1 MFFRGSYDEDLNSLE
16 LPDSLY
22 KRPVVTLMAFQN
34 VIFLPSIEHEQLSM
48 AKQMIDEIFRSELPY
63 SYELVYVEHD
73 QNIPIQ
79 KVVENTLND
88 SMTEMSMSA
97 FPMPLKVS
105 TDLRHTESILYDGIV
120 MIKRKTSS
128 KYALFRIF
136 QSVSGFI
143 WLCVLASLIVVAIVF
158 YSIKFA
164 NDRQTKAMGLIPED
178 QDISPF
184 KRFLSAIFRNSA
196 AVLLAKIL
204 VKPKEISIRV
214 LYQFYWFA
222 AIFFVATYAASLAEQ
237 RFVGRSSTVPFSSME
252 GLLNNSYGYR
262 WFFLVN
268 SSALYL
274 MEQSEDHVLKK
285 LLSTAQSNWPN
296 ETYSNSVTEA
306 AKRINGNEF
315 DVLIASRLE
324 AEQILSGECKLERI
338 GVAEYL
344 FPLAFLLSGPD
355 DFVKSM
361 KKRIN
366 ALANNQ
372 FLNTVA
378 VRTLGLG
385 NCPLTLEAINVRTS
399 PLSIKEM
406 GGLFCIV
413 LVGIVVSFIVAGIE
427 YIVEKYPVYQ
437 QWHENRD
444 MKFGE
449 GYTGEVLDVQESGI
463 WIRLLDR
470 NTTTFVETAHIRNSK
485 GSDGLPNLKIGSH
498 VMATYMG
505 NDPQTTTP
513 IFTVSE
519 VPKKQHNKSR
529 EESFLPNMQSLD

>member
-1 MFFRGSYDEDLNSLE
+1 M
-16 LPDSLY
+16 
-22 KRPVVTLMAFQN
+22 
-34 VIFLPSIEHEQLSM
+34 VIF
-48 AKQMIDEIFRSELPY
+48 
-63 SYELVYVEHD
+63 
-73 QNIPIQ
+73 
-79 KVVENTLND
+79 
-88 SMTEMSMSA
+88 
-97 FPMPLKVS
+97 
-105 TDLRHTESILYDGIV
+105 IL
-120 MIKRKTSS
+120 
-128 KYALFRIF
+128 
-136 QSVSGFI
+136 Q
-143 WLCVLASLIVVAIVF
+143 
-158 YSIKFA
+158 
-164 NDRQTKAMGLIPED
+164 
-178 QDISPF
+178 
-184 KRFLSAIFRNSA
+184 
-196 AVLLAKIL
+196 
-204 VKPKEISIRV
+204 
-214 LYQFYWFA
+214 
-222 AIFFVATYAASLAEQ
+222 
-237 RFVGRSSTVPFSSME
+237 
-252 GLLNNSYGYR
+252 
-262 WFFLVN
+262 
-268 SSALYL
+268 
-274 MEQSEDHVLKK
+274 QSEDHVLKK

-449 GYTGEVLDVQESGI
+449 GYTGEVLDVQ
-463 WIRLLDR
+463 
-470 NTTTFVETAHIRNSK
+470 
-485 GSDGLPNLKIGSH
+485 
-498 VMATYMG
+498 
-505 NDPQTTTP
+505 
-513 IFTVSE
+513 
-519 VPKKQHNKSR
+519 
-529 EESFLPNMQSLD
+529 